1 MAIPIVP
8 LVTGVIQTARTLL
21 SPTRNGVNAPS
32 LDQEAFLRL
41 LVAELRN
48 QDPLQP
54 LDNQQMIQQTAAFS
68 QLQELTR
75 IRAALEAG
83 GGDRSALAAATS
95 LLGRPVTATAANF
108 TYAGATVSLPLSL
121 AAPTRSATLEVLDG
135 QGRLVASVPL
145 GALPAGQR
153 SVTFPPA
160 GTVLPAGTYRY
171 RVVDL
176 DETGR
181 RTTVAVVSGRVSG
194 VTVEAG
200 EPLLRVGQAK
210 VRLSDIA
217 AVDAAA

>member
-1 MAIPIVP
+1 MAMPIVP
-8 LVTGVIQTARTLL
+8 LVTGAVQAARSLL
-21 SPTRNGVNAPS
+21 SPLRSRSGGTQ

-54 LDNQQMIQQTAAFS
+54 LDNQQFIQQTAMFS
-68 QLQELTR
+68 QLDELTR
-75 IRAALEAG
+75 IRSALQSRGPEG
-83 GGDRSALAAATS
+83 GALAAAAT
-95 LLGRPVTATAANF
+95 LLGRRVTATAASF
-108 TYAGATVSLPLSL
+108 TYAGATVSLPLDL

-135 QGRLVASVPL
+135 QGRVVASVPL

-153 SVTFPPA
+153 QVAFPPA
-160 GTVLPAGTYRY
+160 GTVLAAGAYRY

-181 RTTVAVVSGRVSG
+181 RTPVALASGVVSG
-194 VTVEAG
+194 VTVDAG
-200 EPLLRVGQAK
+200 EPLLRVGQARI
-210 VRLSDIA
+210 RLSDIA